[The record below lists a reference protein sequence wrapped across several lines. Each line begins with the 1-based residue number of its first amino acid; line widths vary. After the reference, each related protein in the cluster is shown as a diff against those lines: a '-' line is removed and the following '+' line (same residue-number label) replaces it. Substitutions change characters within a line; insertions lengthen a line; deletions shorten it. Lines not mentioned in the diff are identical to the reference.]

1 MLRMLGMFPKVQEE
15 LIKEIDESIDSIE
28 KIKFED
34 ITEKLPKLTAFMKEA
49 MRIKTPVGGIARIVT
64 KKGGETINGLHIP
77 QGTTLNISVF
87 AHHFLSHNSPGD
99 EPNLQRFFDPSPI
112 DTTEEKLDRG
122 TMGNLQFDFA
132 KDELIPFSLG
142 PRDCIGKRMAMLE
155 MKLILTF
162 ILKQYRLVV
171 PPHLKESQSKIK
183 ETYIIT
189 RTGMES
195 FILNFE
201 KRN

>member
-1 MLRMLGMFPKVQEE
+1 MLRMLGMFPQVQEE
-15 LIKEIDESIDSIE
+15 LIKEIDENIDSIE

-34 ITEKLPKLTAFMKEA
+34 LTEKLPKLTAFMKEA
-49 MRIKTPVGGIARIVT
+49 MRIKTPVGGVARIVS
-64 KKGGETINGLHIP
+64 KKGGETINGIHVP
-77 QGTTLNISVF
+77 QGTTLTISVF
-87 AHHFLSHNSPGD
+87 AQHLLSYNSAGD
-99 EPNLQRFFDPSPI
+99 EPNLQRFLDPI
-112 DTTEEKLDRG
+112 GATTAEEKLDRG

-132 KDELIPFSLG
+132 KEELIPFSLG
-142 PRDCIGKRMAMLE
+142 PRDCIGRRMAMLE

-171 PPHLKESQSKIK
+171 PPHLKEAQSKIK